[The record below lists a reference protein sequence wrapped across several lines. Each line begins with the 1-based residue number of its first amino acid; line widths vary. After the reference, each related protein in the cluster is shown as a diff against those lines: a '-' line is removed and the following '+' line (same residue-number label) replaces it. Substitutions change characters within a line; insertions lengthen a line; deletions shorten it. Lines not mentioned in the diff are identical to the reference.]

1 MADAS
6 PVAMI
11 VGVACSLVALVLA
24 WRGLSLCRR
33 GPGAAQA
40 REGASRQTLI
50 ATIVRLARVP
60 TRSLRPVSRASRAL
74 AAGLR

>member
-24 WRGLSLCRR
+24 WRAYRSAAEDQERR
-33 GPGAAQA
+33 K
-40 REGASRQTLI
+40 REKER
-50 ATIVRLARVP
+50 RDKP
-60 TRSLRPVSRASRAL
+60 
-74 AAGLR
+74 